1 MAHHYGTYLQVPP
14 SDPAAFYRIRK
25 QHNNYMQNMH
35 HLYIIITITCE
46 NCIATPRMTPPLWSK
61 QGCWTCRLRKK
72 KCDEGHPQCSA
83 CESLSIT
90 CHGYG
95 SKPDWMDGGDDERAV
110 ANGIKEI
117 VKQTSRRKTAQ
128 SIKQR
133 DPPKIAPKS
142 TSLSESSS
150 SPLPSH
156 DVSRCFPILGL
167 QNNVNLEA

>member
-1 MAHHYGTYLQVPP
+1 
-14 SDPAAFYRIRK
+14 
-25 QHNNYMQNMH
+25 
-35 HLYIIITITCE
+35 
-46 NCIATPRMTPPLWSK
+46 
-61 QGCWTCRLRKK
+61 
-72 KCDEGHPQCSA
+72 
-83 CESLSIT
+83 
-90 CHGYG
+90 
-95 SKPDWMDGGDDERAV
+95 MDGGDDERAV